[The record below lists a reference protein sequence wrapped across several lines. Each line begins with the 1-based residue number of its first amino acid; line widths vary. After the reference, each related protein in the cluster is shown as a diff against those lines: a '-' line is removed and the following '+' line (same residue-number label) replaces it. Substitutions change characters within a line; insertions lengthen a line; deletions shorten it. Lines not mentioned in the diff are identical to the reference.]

1 MENNLEK
8 SLKKV
13 IEKSLKDLQKISLLS
28 NNDVVIKRILTIR
41 KLFNLIK
48 LNIDSKLNKNELYLQ
63 NLELSTS
70 IQLFSIYKILNE
82 FFNKNIDLEP
92 IKLIDIISTN
102 KENMVEEIVSYILF
116 QLSDTKNIIYPLI
129 PPTLIFNDK

>member
-63 NLELSTS
+63 NIELSTS